1 MTYDLNNGGTKW
13 TMVQYSSICTES
25 CWEPGSGSRWHNLPF
40 PRVQH
45 SAVSVLGF
53 ECTTVPGQDH
63 VSVCLFLCV
72 FSTQNNTEPRLGDT
86 GKSDMM
92 IGVYFQSR

>member
-1 MTYDLNNGGTKW
+1 MEEQNGQWYSTVAS
-13 TMVQYSSICTES
+13 VQN
-25 CWEPGSGSRWHNLPF
+25 PAGSLVREVDGINLPF

-92 IGVYFQSR
+92 IGVYFQ